1 MENEHY
7 LLLNKGNLSKGLP
20 TGQFKSILVKNLI
33 LCYNYYDNKEDLFK
47 FYSKT
52 FYGVFKDQGLVRQL
66 SSNLVCMNDI
76 IKLVDFNAIFEDMY
90 AYELKINKKI
100 SIKETTNILNKYLV
114 RNLNRVLIQYNKG
127 KINIE

>member
-20 TGQFKSILVKNLI
+20 TVQFKSMLVKNLM

-66 SSNLVCMNDI
+66 SSNLVCMNDV
-76 IKLVDFNAIFEDMY
+76 IKLVDFNAIFKDMY

>member
-1 MENEHY
+1 MENTKHLSLEY
-7 LLLNKGNLSKGLP
+7 GNLSKGKP
-20 TGQFKSILVKNLI
+20 TLKFKNELAQNLI
-33 LCYNYYDNKEDLFK
+33 YCYNLYWDKNELFK

-66 SSNLVCMNDI
+66 SSNLVCMNDV
-76 IKLVDFNAIFEDMY
+76 IKLVDFNSIFEDMY

-114 RNLNRVLIQYNKG
+114 RNLNRVLIQYNKY
-127 KINIE
+127 